1 MRMLIEVEPAVA
13 RLFPED
19 GPGRLRARRLAQCL
33 ERYELILER
42 AGAPAFAAAEWE
54 LLLEAYAGTVAEP
67 ASVIDEFALII
78 EEPAEA
84 WELGR
89 AHGVDACALVARL
102 RGLDVTQT
110 VALVERLERERDRR
124 RAARDEAEGKVVAFP
139 RR

>member
-13 RLFPED
+13 RLFGED
-19 GPGRLRARRLAQCL
+19 GPGRLRARRLARCL

-54 LLLEAYAGTVAEP
+54 LLLEAHAGTVAEP
-67 ASVIDEFALII
+67 ASAVDEFALII
-78 EEPAEA
+78 EEAAEA

-89 AHGVDACALVARL
+89 AHGIDACALGARL
-102 RGLDVTQT
+102 RGLDVSQS

-124 RAARDEAEGKVVAFP
+124 RAARDEAERKVVAFP
-139 RR
+139 RG

>member
-54 LLLEAYAGTVAEP
+54 LLLEAHAGTVAEP
-67 ASVIDEFALII
+67 ASAVDEFALII
-78 EEPAEA
+78 EEAAEA

-89 AHGVDACALVARL
+89 AHGIDACALGARL
-102 RGLDVTQT
+102 HGLDVSQS
-110 VALVERLERERDRR
+110 VALVEQRERDRR
-124 RAARDEAEGKVVAFP
+124 RAARDEAEREVVAFP
-139 RR
+139 RG